1 VCGEDWAGSE
11 PPTPDVEREPLLG
24 HDWSSQVTCLV
35 QHDVQHGHL
44 VLVRQQ
50 TEHLQGRITRQLLWW
65 GNSGLHQC
73 RELISNTY
81 YTIKYYLINVPP
93 PNKCVKMCSNMLL
106 LLEYIIIM
114 MYVPQGCLLE
124 HLQYM

>member
-1 VCGEDWAGSE
+1 MCGEDWAGSE
-11 PPTPDVEREPLLG
+11 PPTADVEREPLLG

-50 TEHLQGRITRQLLWW
+50 TEHLQGRVTRQLLWW

-73 RELISNTY
+73 RKLISNTY
-81 YTIKYYLINVPP
+81 YTIYYLINVPP
-93 PNKCVKMCSNMLL
+93 HNKCVKIGLNMLL

-114 MYVPQGCLLE
+114 MYVPQVCLLE